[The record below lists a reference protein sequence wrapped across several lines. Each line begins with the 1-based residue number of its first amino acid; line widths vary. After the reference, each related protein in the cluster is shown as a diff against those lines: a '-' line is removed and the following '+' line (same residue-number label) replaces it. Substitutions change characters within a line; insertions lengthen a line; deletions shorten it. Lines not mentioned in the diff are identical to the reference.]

1 MTTSKKPGL
10 NLCPDYNYSVRT
22 MKNDEI
28 DVIGLGLD
36 ESLLHKMSLNNL
48 LANCSEMAVS
58 ENDPLLI
65 NSEEQ

>member
-1 MTTSKKPGL
+1 
-10 NLCPDYNYSVRT
+10 

-58 ENDPLLI
+58 KNDPLLI

>member
-58 ENDPLLI
+58 KNDPLLI

>member
-1 MTTSKKPGL
+1 MKSETSAICVTTSKKPGL

-36 ESLLHKMSLNNL
+36 ESLLAQNVLK
-48 LANCSEMAVS
+48 
-58 ENDPLLI
+58 
-65 NSEEQ
+65 